1 MVQSKAASAEL
12 LTFVEQWRA
21 ALGFRLGI
29 WRVIEGVPM
38 GDAISGIGLVVF
50 GTIAVLALC
59 IGVCALADAAIR
71 VVA

>member
-1 MVQSKAASAEL
+1 
-12 LTFVEQWRA
+12 
-21 ALGFRLGI
+21 
-29 WRVIEGVPM
+29 M

-50 GTIAVLALC
+50 GTIAVAALC